1 MTQRS
6 SLFQRSARTPRASL
20 ARLTA
25 FVAALFALT
34 GCGDD
39 DATPAVD
46 AGAADLG
53 AVDLGA
59 PDLGPGRATAG
70 GFATFPA
77 GVGLRRKPYLQSTTP
92 TSVRVAWTTTS
103 AATGAPTVRVAT
115 SPDGPW
121 TTVTAAS
128 ELFPTSRTGQ
138 RGGDYTAHDATL
150 TGLSPDTD
158 YCYEV
163 RAGETVLA
171 SGLALHTAWTGGT
184 RPLTLLAIG
193 DSGTGLPGQ
202 RRLRDVMLRE
212 SPDIF
217 LHLGD
222 VAYGEGTWGQ
232 LDDYFFTIY
241 ADLLHGVPS
250 FPTIG
255 NHEYET
261 AAGQPYLDLFY
272 LFEQTRRPADRERYY
287 AFDYGDVHFVSL
299 DSNGEMLATIDD
311 TAMDDM
317 ADWLTDDLAASTATW
332 KIAYFHHPLYTSTER
347 TPSAELRA
355 KIQPILVAGG
365 VDLVLAGHVH
375 NYERTAPLVAD
386 APATGTDAITY
397 IVQGAGGSPLDA
409 TTPGALFAASN
420 GTDYTYLRLTIEG
433 CTATGAA
440 IADDGRMVDSFTLD
454 GCE

>member
-6 SLFQRSARTPRASL
+6 SRAPLAAHSARTPYL
-20 ARLTA
+20 RLTA
-25 FVAALFALT
+25 FVAALVALAA
-34 GCGDD
+34 CGDD
-39 DATPAVD
+39 DATPVD

-53 AVDLGA
+53 VADLGA
-59 PDLGPGRATAG
+59 PDLGPGRATAC

-103 AATGAPTVRVAT
+103 VATGAPTVRWAT
-115 SPDGPW
+115 SPEGPW
-121 TTVTAAS
+121 TSVTATS

-150 TGLSPDTD
+150 AGLSPDTD

-171 SGLALHTAWTGGT
+171 SGLALHTAWTGA

-193 DSGTGLPGQ
+193 DSGTGLPAQ

-222 VAYGEGTWGQ
+222 IAYSSGTWGQ

-241 ADLLHGVPS
+241 ADLLHGVPA

-261 AAGQPYLDLFY
+261 MLGQPYLDLFY
-272 LFEQTRRPADRERYY
+272 LFEQARRPADQERYY

-347 TPSAELRA
+347 TPSADLRA

-375 NYERTAPLVAD
+375 NYERTVPLVAD

-397 IVQGAGGSPLDA
+397 IVQGAGGSPLDP
-409 TTPGALFAASN
+409 TTPDATWAASN
-420 GTDYTYLRLTIEG
+420 GTDYSYLRLTIDG

-440 IADDGRMVDSFTLD
+440 ISDEGATIDSFTLD

>member
-1 MTQRS
+1 MNRVTSPSRS
-6 SLFQRSARTPRASL
+6 RPRGLRSPF
-20 ARLTA
+20 ARLAA
-25 FVAALFALT
+25 FVTALLALT
-34 GCGDD
+34 ACGDD
-39 DATPAVD
+39 DTTPVD
-46 AGAADLG
+46 AGAA
-53 AVDLGA
+53 DLGA
-59 PDLGPGRATAG
+59 PDLGPGRATAC

-77 GVGLRRKPYLQSTTP
+77 GVGLRRKPYLQSTTAS
-92 TSVRVAWTTTS
+92 SVRVAWTTTS
-103 AATGAPTVRVAT
+103 VATGAPTVRFAT

-121 TTVTAAS
+121 TSVTATS

-193 DSGTGLPGQ
+193 DSGTGLPAQ

-232 LDDYFFTIY
+232 LEDYFFGIY

-261 AAGQPYLDLFY
+261 MAGQPYLDLFY
-272 LFEQTRRPADRERYY
+272 LFEQARRPADQERYY
-287 AFDYGDVHFVSL
+287 AFDYGDVHFVSI

-332 KIAYFHHPLYTSTER
+332 KIAYFHHPLYTSTDR
-347 TPSAELRA
+347 TPGAELRA

-375 NYERTAPLVAD
+375 NYERTVPLVDD

-397 IVQGAGGSPLDA
+397 IVQGAGGSPLDTTNPDA
-409 TTPGALFAASN
+409 TWAASN
-420 GTDYTYLRLTIEG
+420 GTDYSYLRLTIEG

-440 IADDGRMVDSFTLD
+440 ISDEGATIDSFTLN